1 MKILYLAILSL
12 IYNLSFAADHP
23 VSQKDKQYVY
33 SAPEIAAKVG
43 DTITFTNEDTVTH
56 NVIAKDSGGSDV
68 FEVPKQEPG
77 EKQTIELKSAGEITV
92 RCAFHPKMKL
102 KVKVE

>member
-1 MKILYLAILSL
+1 MKILYLVILSL
-12 IYNLSFAADHP
+12 TYNLAFAADHA

-33 SAPEIAAKVG
+33 SGGEVTAKVG

-56 NVIAKDSGGSDV
+56 NVIAKDGSGTDV

-77 EKQTIELKSAGEITV
+77 EKQTIELKSAGDITV

-102 KVKVE
+102 KIKVE